1 MRILTDCKERL
12 RLMITV
18 IAFVV
23 EQYASSIAEIAD
35 NALFFMIVKEQNS
48 FTPQAFNQL
57 SLQLSE

>member
-23 EQYASSIAEIAD
+23 EQYACSIAEIAD

>member
-23 EQYASSIAEIAD
+23 EQYASSIAEIAG
-35 NALFFMIVKEQNS
+35 NALFFYDR
-48 FTPQAFNQL
+48 
-57 SLQLSE
+57 